1 MTQAQIRLE
10 AGQKITLEGISYIVA
25 PHPALPGL
33 PYVQRGARG
42 FVIQLR
48 KSDGE
53 RMALKYFKIKYRVP
67 ALVPIT
73 EALRRHADLPGLKA
87 ARRTVFTRERHPDVL
102 SKFPAL
108 EYGVLMPWLPGL
120 TWYDVIT
127 AKTPISAEQG
137 IMWARQT
144 CRVLAG
150 LEAQNLAHC
159 DIAGVNVM
167 VDRAGGGVE
176 LVDIEEM
183 YGAEMPR
190 PVEFPGGQDG
200 YQHRASRQQG
210 QWMSEGDRFGAAVL
224 IAEMLGWSHAR
235 IRQNSADE
243 HFFAAAEVQDPNSA
257 RFRLLSDL
265 LHSAYSPTLADC
277 FRQAWQSR
285 TLSECPTLAAWA
297 QALEGISLPA
307 SPPEKDT
314 QPAAGAAPV
323 THPSQVPASGNGVVT
338 RQREIKVQMPVT
350 PFGVEGAES
359 PSKAE
364 TEASVSLVQSS
375 PASAPTITTP
385 IIPTPETLD
394 LEGKKLCRNC
404 GAINDARSPFCG
416 RCGFYIGTGI
426 RKPMP
431 PATHPGVPAGTKTGA
446 HAAGGAPPQ
455 PVALNRQSDQVI
467 TARRVGAD
475 GRRIETP
482 RPPTEPSVEGNFG
495 QWIVLAIILGAL
507 LTIILIA
514 LIQR

>member
-10 AGQKITLEGISYIVA
+10 AGQKIVLEGITYIVA

-67 ALVPIT
+67 ALMTIT

-137 IMWARQT
+137 ITWARQT

-150 LEAQNLAHC
+150 LEAQSLAHC

-190 PVEFPGGQDG
+190 PVESPGGQDG

-210 QWMSEGDRFGAAVL
+210 QWMPEGDRFGAAVL

-243 HFFAAAEVQDPNSA
+243 HFFAAAEMQDPNSA

-265 LHSAYSPTLADC
+265 LHSVYSPNLADC

-285 TLSECPTLAAWA
+285 TLSECPPLAVWA
-297 QALEGISLPA
+297 QVLESISPPA
-307 SPPEKDT
+307 SAPEKDIHT
-314 QPAAGAAPV
+314 AATSAAPV
-323 THPSQVPASGNGVVT
+323 TYQPQVPSSGNGVVT
-338 RQREIKVQMPVT
+338 RRREIKVQMPTT
-350 PFGVEGAES
+350 PFGAEGAES
-359 PSKAE
+359 PKAVE
-364 TEASVSLVQSS
+364 TEPLPAAPVSTAPLPDT
-375 PASAPTITTP
+375 PA
-385 IIPTPETLD
+385 LD

-431 PATHPGVPAGTKTGA
+431 PATYPGAPAGAKTGA
-446 HAAGGAPPQ
+446 HAPGGVPPQ
-455 PVALNRQSDQVI
+455 PVTLNRQTDQVI
-467 TARRVGAD
+467 TARRIGAD
-475 GRRIETP
+475 GRRVETP
-482 RPPTEPSVEGNFG
+482 RPPAEPPVEGNFG